1 LPDSR
6 RPLRRITLPRPLRR
20 FVVHLVVIGM
30 VASTAA
36 LGISSARTASP
47 SASTTR
53 DGTPTAFSFQFVAP
67 ARAAGDDAT
76 ADDASELRSTTFEL
90 VPDPSGGDPILSR
103 RAARYAPSGAPTPLP
118 TPVAPPAPAAD
129 PPAPAALSAQPP
141 AMVGTG
147 SLAWPVSGSVSQYFH
162 AGHPALDIAAPYG
175 TAAHAADSGVVNWAG
190 WRNNGGGYVVSIDHG
205 NGMTTVYN
213 HLSSIWV
220 SAGQAVSQ
228 GQGVGAVGCTGIC
241 TGPHLH
247 FEVVVGGVDVNPLR
261 YL

>member
-6 RPLRRITLPRPLRR
+6 RPLRRITLPRQLRR
-20 FVVHLVVIGM
+20 AIVHLVVVGM

-36 LGISSARTASP
+36 FGISAARSDSP
-47 SASTTR
+47 SPSTSR
-53 DGTPTAFSFQFVAP
+53 EGTPTAFSFRFVAP
-67 ARAAGDDAT
+67 ARAAAGDDA
-76 ADDASELRSTTFEL
+76 ELRSATFEL
-90 VPDPSGGDPILSR
+90 VPDPSDDDPILSR
-103 RAARYAPSGAPTPLP
+103 RAARYAPSGLPTPLP
-118 TPVAPPAPAAD
+118 TPVAPPAPDAD
-129 PPAPAALSAQPP
+129 PPAPAPLSAQPP
-141 AMVGTG
+141 AIVGTG
-147 SLAWPVSGSVSQYFH
+147 SLAWPVSGSISQYFH
-162 AGHPALDIAAPYG
+162 AGHPAIDIAAPYG

-190 WRNNGGGYVVSIDHG
+190 WRNNGGGYVVSVDHG

-220 SAGQAVSQ
+220 SAGQAVSR
-228 GQGVGAVGCTGIC
+228 GQGIGAVGCTGIC